1 MPWTQEEEE
10 AYIFEQNIKDKSVKQ
25 LEKEIIDRISILN
38 SNELKDILWKI
49 YNITQNR
56 AEQAMIEDNT
66 LGIGELDR
74 KE

>member
-1 MPWTQEEEE
+1 MPWIQEEEE

-38 SNELKDILWKI
+38 SNELKDVLWKI
-49 YNITQNR
+49 YNIT
-56 AEQAMIEDNT
+56 E
-66 LGIGELDR
+66 DR